1 MNRILVLVCLS
12 PAVALAQFSELST
25 TLDGR
30 HLYFTSAVNFRGAP
44 PDRGE
49 QRIFRVTETG
59 SIEFFAERPPVL
71 APTFSFGS
79 GDGAR
84 SAQVSADG
92 QSVVYTLQGICEDP
106 SNCTSNSGSRA
117 EIRGRYA
124 QALGSGTAYLSQNGP
139 WALLVPPAGT
149 EQAPDATLFNLE
161 TGERASVPPP
171 PFFIAR
177 PLASDGSVLTAARN
191 AAQPGSPFTG
201 PIGIWRA
208 GQFRPIQPFASAAS
222 AWGISDD
229 ANTILFTMFTRAG
242 TPTAPVAGVGLVAL
256 DVAGQKQTTVFA
268 PAEPGQLARPM
279 AMSNDGH
286 FVLYRVIV
294 QSFDGPAYV
303 ADIATG
309 RTLAIIDPDGS
320 LTTDGTLSGS
330 GNTAFLV
337 TTTGAILRFD
347 LTDPGL
353 PPPAVVPATPFVQNL
368 HPSPGTFT
376 RLQGSMTYFYPDL
389 AGRIL
394 LDGRPLPV
402 LGLGAYGVEAQIPWE
417 TRSPAEVPFTL
428 DIAGQTPFQQNQ
440 LTFVSPMSPAFEPL
454 DPGQTSA
461 LGFKAIRGDWSGL
474 LTEDPKP
481 GEVFHAYMTGLG
493 PVQGE
498 IATGQPTPPEPLYPI
513 VNPFTCRFFP
523 YTAAAETVFAGLAPG
538 FTGMYQ
544 VTFRMPEQS
553 PAPGPIT
560 GGTCEWSSASGGG
573 GFSWSHLPMPAPA
586 VP

>member
-1 MNRILVLVCLS
+1 MNPIVVLICLS
-12 PAVALAQFSELST
+12 PAIALAQFSELST

-44 PDRGE
+44 ADRGE

-92 QSVVYTLQGICEDP
+92 QSVIYTLQGICEDP
-106 SNCTSNSGSRA
+106 ANCTSNSGSRA

-124 QALGSGTAYLSQNGP
+124 QTLGSGTAYLSQNGR
-139 WALLVPPAGT
+139 WALLVPPGGFGPGHPAPP
-149 EQAPDATLFNLE
+149 PDATLFNLG
-161 TGERASVPPP
+161 TGEQTLVPQP
-171 PFFIAR
+171 PFVIAR
-177 PLASDGSVLTAARN
+177 PLASDGSVLTASKENGAY
-191 AAQPGSPFTG
+191 
-201 PIGIWRA
+201 GIWRA
-208 GQFRPIQPFASAAS
+208 GSFRPLSVSGLIAPWA
-222 AWGISDD
+222 ISDD
-229 ANTILFTMFTRAG
+229 AGYVLMRSGMGRSLTLLNVVSGVERVVITTS
-242 TPTAPVAGVGLVAL
+242 TPDEFPW
-256 DVAGQKQTTVFA
+256 
-268 PAEPGQLARPM
+268 PM
-279 AMSNDGH
+279 GMSSDGH
-286 FVLYRVIV
+286 VVLYRVV
-294 QSFDGPAYV
+294 HQSLDGPAYV
-303 ADIATG
+303 ANTATG
-309 RTLAIIDPDGS
+309 QTVELAYPGRS
-320 LTTDGTLSGS
+320 LATDGTLSGS
-330 GNTAFLV
+330 GNAAFLV
-337 TTTGAILRFD
+337 ITAGAILRFD
-347 LTDPGL
+347 LTHPGL

-428 DIAGQTPFQQNQ
+428 DIPGQTPFQQNH
-440 LTFVSPMSPAFEPL
+440 LTLVSPMSPAFEPL

-461 LGFKAIRGDWSGL
+461 VGFKAIRDDWSGL

-498 IATGQPTPPEPLYPI
+498 IATGQPTPPQPLYPI

-523 YTAAAETVFAGLAPG
+523 YTAAAETLFAGLAPG

-553 PAPGPIT
+553 TAPGPIT
-560 GGTCEWSSASGGG
+560 GGTCEWSSGSGGG
-573 GFSWSHLPMPAPA
+573 GFSWSHLPMASPAA
-586 VP
+586 R